1 MVQSA
6 TNELRTTYYPHPESL
21 KWLLQILAT
30 NDAPE
35 IRQQAA
41 VEAHRLVPK
50 HWSSLPA
57 DQKQAIRDGILQSTI
72 GEQAQLVRHASARV
86 MAAMAAIDLQMGE
99 WTDLP
104 NLLFQASNSQQVS
117 HRDVGTYVIYTLLEV
132 MGDDLEDKIPA
143 LFELFGKTIKDPES
157 ANVRL
162 NTMLGLG
169 KVAMFI
175 LPDEQPQNLNLFVQ
189 IFPGM
194 VAVLK
199 STIEEKDEDRI
210 TQAFEVFQTLLGCE
224 SALLA
229 PHFQELLGFMIEI
242 AGSTSHEEDVR
253 SQALSFLMQC
263 VRYRKMKIQAIKDM
277 GEKLTLMSLQIAT
290 EINDDEDDDEDDVV
304 SPRRAALG
312 LLDLLASS
320 LPPRQVIVPLLSA
333 LPQYVNNDNPSY
345 RQAGIL
351 ALGMCV
357 EGAPDFI
364 STQLDSLMPIIM
376 KLLNDPVIGVRHAAL
391 QGVARVADDLAEDLC
406 KFHQEL
412 VPALLKNLDAAMGQS
427 SNQQEQRKNASIL
440 KGSCSALDSFVEG
453 MDKETV
459 GKYVSE
465 LIPRLGQLLSHSDY
479 HVKACA
485 AGAIGST
492 ASSAEEAF
500 QPFFEPT
507 MKAFWEYVSLK
518 EGDEQLDLRA
528 TVCDAMG
535 RIATAVGPIAF
546 QQYVQ
551 PLMEVSEAGLNV
563 GHPRVR
569 ETSYILWSTLSK
581 VYEKEFT
588 PYLPGVVKGLLDCLQ
603 QEEAETEVELGQH
616 AEDLLGKEVVIAG
629 KKIKVTGATD
639 QIEDPDGMEDDD
651 EDWDDLIAITAVAME
666 KEIAVEVIADVF
678 SHTREKFVPYFEK
691 TVEVVMS
698 LIQHNYEGIRKMA
711 ISTLWRAYACL
722 WGMMEDHTGQKWT
735 PGMPPNITP
744 TEELA
749 KLGEVVTVS
758 TLTVWDDETDR

>member
-1 MVQSA
+1 M
-6 TNELRTTYYPHPESL
+6 
-21 KWLLQILAT
+21 

-41 VEAHRLVPK
+41 VEAHRLIPK
-50 HWSSLPA
+50 HWPSLPA

-72 GEQAQLVRHASARV
+72 GEQTQLVRHASARV
-86 MAAMAAIDLQMGE
+86 VAAMAAIDLSKGE

-104 NLLFQASNSQQVS
+104 NLLFQASNSQEVS

-132 MGDDLEDKIPA
+132 MGDDLEDKLPA

-162 NTMLGLG
+162 NTMLALG
-169 KVAMFI
+169 KVAMII
-175 LPDEQPQNLNLFVQ
+175 LPDEQPQNLNSFVQ
-189 IFPGM
+189 MFPGM

-199 STIEEKDEDRI
+199 STIEDKDEDRI

-229 PHFQELLGFMIEI
+229 THFQELLVFMIEI
-242 AGSTSHEEDVR
+242 AGSTLHEEDTR

-263 VRYRKMKIQAIKDM
+263 VRYRKMKIQATKDM
-277 GEKLTLMSLQIAT
+277 GEKLTLMSMQIAT
-290 EINDDEDDDEDDVV
+290 EIDDDEDDDEDDVV
-304 SPRRAALG
+304 SPHRAALG

-320 LPPRQVIVPLLSA
+320 LPPRQVIVPLLNA
-333 LPQYVNNDNPSY
+333 LPQYVHNDNPSY

-364 STQLDSLMPIIM
+364 STQLDNLMPIVM
-376 KLLNDPVIGVRHAAL
+376 KLLNDPVIGVRQAAL

-406 KFHQEL
+406 KYHQQL
-412 VPALLKNLDAAMGQS
+412 VPALLQNLDSAMAHS
-427 SNQQEQRKNASIL
+427 SNQLEQRKNASIL

-459 GKYVSE
+459 SKYVSE
-465 LIPRLGQLLSHSDY
+465 LIPRLGRLLSHPDY

-485 AGAIGST
+485 AGAIGSS

-507 MKAFWEYVSLK
+507 MKAFWEYISLK
-518 EGDEQLDLRA
+518 DGEEQLDLRA

-535 RIATAVGPIAF
+535 RMATAVGPTAF

-551 PLMEVSEAGLNV
+551 PLMEASEGGLHL
-563 GHPRVR
+563 GHPRVK

-588 PYLPGVVKGLLDCLQ
+588 PYLEGVVKGLLECLQ

-616 AEDLLGKEVVIAG
+616 AEDLVGKEVVIAG

-639 QIEDPDGMEDDD
+639 QFVEVNGMDGDDVGEGDD
-651 EDWDDLIAITAVAME
+651 EDWDDLVAITAIAME

-678 SHTREKFVPYFEK
+678 SHTRENFAPYFEK
-691 TVEVVMS
+691 TVESVMG

-711 ISTLWRAYACL
+711 LSTLWRAYACL

-735 PGMPPNITP
+735 PGMPSNITP
-744 TEELA
+744 TAELV
-749 KLGEVVTVS
+749 KLGEMVTTA
-758 TLTVWDDETDR
+758 TLTVWEDETDR